1 MQLKYP
7 TTPTK
12 ELTLDNGLKIITGE
26 ISQAADAYIDLV
38 YKVSRCNELPENAG
52 INIILSSLL
61 LNDNEYIPSPDGKEL
76 TSFHL
81 DDFTSY
87 RQRVRLAD
95 LDVAFSQLAT
105 MMSAPKMT
113 EATLQKVIKRKNS
126 HRAARDIFISN
137 YLTPQEVTELLYPF
151 SGYSNNPDGTP
162 TSLSRLD
169 LDQLQQW
176 HQRWYMPNN
185 ATLIVVGNVS
195 ADNIFSLAEQHFSA
209 IPHKPLE
216 DFKYDKE
223 AAEPG
228 KRHIEVRKDTKE
240 PLAIMAFNLP
250 DFDFLKDNPNALGAL
265 DIIVELLNNYFRIMP
280 GGSGAARKILNQ
292 NSGIFF
298 LSVKAQSA
306 DQTPSQ
312 LESGLRTYL
321 NELKQN
327 PIEAQSLEHAR
338 ENILTRWAGWEHNPS
353 VLPILLTTY
362 HYAKLPLD
370 SRAQRY
376 QTLLNI
382 TPMDIQNF
390 ANTYFTEQRMTT
402 AHIFPMA
409 GSPE

>member
-12 ELTLDNGLKIITGE
+12 ELTLDNGLKIITAE
-26 ISQAADAYIDLV
+26 ISQASDAYIDLV
-38 YKVSRCNELPENAG
+38 YKVSSCNELPENAG
-52 INIILSSLL
+52 INITLASVLFS
-61 LNDNEYIPSPDGKEL
+61 DNEHTSAPDENEHL
-76 TSFHL
+76 SFHF
-81 DDFTSY
+81 DDFTTY

-95 LDVAFSQLAT
+95 LDEAFSQLAT

-113 EATLQKVIKRKNS
+113 EASLQAVIQETNS
-126 HRAARDIFISN
+126 NRAARDIFISN

-151 SGYSNNPDGTP
+151 SGYSNNPQGTP

-185 ATLIVVGNVS
+185 ATLIVVGNVNT
-195 ADNIFSLAEQHFSA
+195 DNILSLAEQHFSA

-216 DFKYDKE
+216 VFKYDKE

-228 KRHIEVRKDTKE
+228 KRHIEVSKDTNE

-250 DFDFLKDNPNALGAL
+250 DFDFFKGDPNALGAL
-265 DIIVELLNNYFRIMP
+265 DIIEELLKNHFRLTP
-280 GGSGAARKILNQ
+280 DGSGAARKILNQ
-292 NSGIFF
+292 NAGIFF

-306 DQTPSQ
+306 DQTPCQ

-321 NELKQN
+321 NKLKRN
-327 PIEAQSLEHAR
+327 PIDAQSLEHAR

-353 VLPILLTTY
+353 ALPYLLTTY

-376 QTLLNI
+376 QALLNI